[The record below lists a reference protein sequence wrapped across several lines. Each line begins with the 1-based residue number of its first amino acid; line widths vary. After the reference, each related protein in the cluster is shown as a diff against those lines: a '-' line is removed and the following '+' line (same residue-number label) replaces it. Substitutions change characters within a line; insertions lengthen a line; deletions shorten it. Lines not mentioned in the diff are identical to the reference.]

1 MQKFGGYLLCTD
13 LDGTL
18 FADDKSLS
26 RENLDAIESF
36 KAEGGRFTFITGR
49 VPLTVCKVADL
60 VRPNAPI
67 GCLNG
72 GGMYDLSL
80 GKYIWN
86 RTLSNA
92 AWDLIDAVAAEMP
105 DVGVQL
111 NCVDGL
117 YYYKDN
123 LAMERFRALT
133 NTTYRPCPH
142 RAPPSEVLKVVLAHQ
157 DSDRLLA
164 LERLLRAHPLAAEFD
179 FIRSEHTLFEILPKG
194 VSKGALLSRIAEHLS
209 IPMAHTVAIGDY
221 HNDISMV
228 QAAGLGIAVA
238 NAVDELK
245 AVADAVTVSN
255 NAHAIAAAIELLRQR
270 K

>member
-1 MQKFGGYLLCTD
+1 
-13 LDGTL
+13 
-18 FADDKSLS
+18 
-26 RENLDAIESF
+26 
-36 KAEGGRFTFITGR
+36 
-49 VPLTVCKVADL
+49 
-60 VRPNAPI
+60 
-67 GCLNG
+67 
-72 GGMYDLSL
+72 
-80 GKYIWN
+80 
-86 RTLSNA
+86 
-92 AWDLIDAVAAEMP
+92 MP

-111 NCVDGL
+111 NCTDGL

-123 LAMERFRALT
+123 PAMERFRALT
-133 NTTYRPCPH
+133 NTAYRPCPH
-142 RAPPSEVLKVVLAHQ
+142 RAPPSEVLKVVLAHR
-157 DSDRLLA
+157 DGDRLLA

-194 VSKGALLSRIAEHLS
+194 VSKGALLLRIAEHLG
-209 IPMAHTVAIGDY
+209 ILREHTVAIGDY

-228 QAAGLGIAVA
+228 ASAGLGIAVA

>member
-1 MQKFGGYLLCTD
+1 MGKFEGYLFCTD

-18 FADDKSLS
+18 FADDKTVS

-49 VPLTVCKVADL
+49 VPLTARGVAEL

-86 RTLSNA
+86 RTLPNA
-92 AWDLIDAVAAEMP
+92 AWDLIDAVAAKMP

-117 YYYKDN
+117 YYYRDN
-123 LAMERFRALT
+123 AAMERFRALT
-133 NTTYRPCPH
+133 DTPYRPCPH
-142 RAPPSEVLKVVLAHQ
+142 RAPPSEPLKVVLAHM
-157 DSDRLLA
+157 DGDRLLA
-164 LERLLRAHPLAAEFD
+164 LERILRAHPLAAEFD

-194 VSKGALLSRIAEHLS
+194 VSKGALLLRIAEHLG
-209 IPMAHTVAIGDY
+209 ILREHTVAIGDY

-228 QAAGLGIAVA
+228 RAAGLGIAVA